1 MSATAASSI
10 TWEQY
15 NETGRRLFAEGDLAG
30 AEDAF
35 VAAIA
40 EAERGGGDPLQLASS
55 LGNLAQLK
63 YQQKDHLRAEE
74 LFRRSLELREQSLGS
89 DHPSVLTS
97 INNLA
102 ALYVSR
108 GALDEAEPLL
118 KRAMGASAK
127 RVESAQT
134 DLGVNLNN
142 LARLYFKRGDY
153 RQAEPLLTQLLTLKR
168 PYGPEHP
175 EVATVL
181 VSLAKV
187 RHALGKPDQAE
198 RLWRR
203 VLIVR
208 ERQLPASDPA
218 VLQAM
223 DGLSDSL
230 AALGKHA
237 AALDLR
243 ERGLKARED
252 TMGADHPTVTQQRA
266 RVDES
271 RAAAAAAVATTTVP
285 VRPRRSAEIKPGA
298 SGLTPTMAMPI
309 QAPRTGLTPAASS
322 LRIPTPAA
330 PKPAAPPPAAAVAKE
345 PEPPA
350 KNDLGITEA
359 WADDPEL
366 PPPKANRVSEPIKRV
381 SQAII
386 LPVEPPTG
394 ELKLE
399 ASIAP
404 ERKPEPKPEPKVVEP
419 KVVEP
424 STNDVQLGVTQV
436 FQRPKPTP
444 PPMAA
449 VVPRT
454 PTPPPVSL
462 VEEEEPERKQPRIG
476 FGKEASNGKMIGIA
490 VGAIAAVLIVG
501 AIVVVPKMG
510 HSAPAT
516 APKRTTASAPA
527 AQTPAPTQ
535 APTPAAAA
543 PAPTPVQETP
553 TPVAQAPETPAPAP
567 AQTHEG
573 FSAHM
578 GPAAPPPPAEE
589 PDSNAVKATPHAPPI
604 RLSRGAGAAPAQP
617 DVALPSAPA
626 VNINLDQATKA
637 IDSTTKTKKKPEI
650 PAPSF

>member
-40 EAERGGGDPLQLASS
+40 EAERSGGDPLQLASS

-74 LFRRSLELREQSLGS
+74 LFRRSLELREHSLGS

-134 DLGVNLNN
+134 DLCVNLNN

-153 RQAEPLLTQLLTLKR
+153 RQAEPLLLQLLTLKR

-218 VLQAM
+218 VLQAQ

-237 AALDLR
+237 AALELR
-243 ERGLKARED
+243 ERGLKAREE
-252 TMGADHPTVTQQRA
+252 TMGAEHPTVAQQRA
-266 RVDES
+266 RVEES
-271 RAAAAAAVATTTVP
+271 RSAAAAAVATTTVP
-285 VRPRRSAEIKPGA
+285 IRPRRPSESKTAP
-298 SGLTPTMAMPI
+298 SLTPPPGTPI
-309 QAPRTGLTPAASS
+309 QAVRSGMTPAASS
-322 LRIPTPAA
+322 LRIPTPVQ
-330 PKPAAPPPAAAVAKE
+330 PKPAAPPPAAAAPPPAAKE
-345 PEPPA
+345 VEAPA

-366 PPPKANRVSEPIKRV
+366 PPPKPNRVSEAIKRV
-381 SQAII
+381 SQAVP
-386 LPVEPPTG
+386 PVVEVEQP
-394 ELKLE
+394 KLE
-399 ASIAP
+399 LEQSIAP
-404 ERKPEPKPEPKVVEP
+404 PPKPERKSVPVEMRKSQP
-419 KVVEP
+419 VEAIATV
-424 STNDVQLGVTQV
+424 S
-436 FQRPKPTP
+436 KPTP
-444 PPMAA
+444 APVPV

-454 PTPPPVSL
+454 PTPPLVSL
-462 VEEEEPERKQPRIG
+462 IDDEPVRKQPRIG
-476 FGKEASNGKMIGIA
+476 FGSSGEAGKGKMIGIGA
-490 VGAIAAVLIVG
+490 AIAAVLIVG
-501 AIVVVPKMG
+501 AIIVVPRMG
-510 HSAPAT
+510 RSTPASPTNKPAAAPTVPPTAT
-516 APKRTTASAPA
+516 APASEA
-527 AQTPAPTQ
+527 
-535 APTPAAAA
+535 APTPAPVAATTAAA
-543 PAPTPVQETP
+543 EAPQPD
-553 TPVAQAPETPAPAP
+553 AQSSAP

-578 GPAAPPPPAEE
+578 GPAAPATSAVTEQ
-589 PDSNAVKATPHAPPI
+589 PDSTVAEHPKPTQKASNRPSRSAAAVPEVGMPNAPT
-604 RLSRGAGAAPAQP
+604 
-617 DVALPSAPA
+617 
-626 VNINLDQATKA
+626 VNVNLDQATKA
-637 IDSTTKTKKKPEI
+637 IDSTTKSTKKKPEI
-650 PAPSF
+650 ATPSF

>member
-89 DHPSVLTS
+89 EHPSVLTS

-153 RQAEPLLTQLLTLKR
+153 RQAEPLLVQLLTLKR

-187 RHALGKPDQAE
+187 RHSLGKPDQAE

-243 ERGLKARED
+243 ERALKAREE
-252 TMGADHPTVTQQRA
+252 TMGADHPTVAQQRA
-266 RVDES
+266 RVEES
-271 RAAAAAAVATTTVP
+271 RAATAAAVATTTVP
-285 VRPRRSAEIKPGA
+285 VRPRLSAEVRQAP
-298 SGLTPTMAMPI
+298 SLTPPPGTPI
-309 QAPRTGLTPAASS
+309 QATRSGLTPAASS
-322 LRIPTPAA
+322 ARIPTPTQ
-330 PKPAAPPPAAAVAKE
+330 PKPAAPPPVVVEKAPDSPV
-345 PEPPA
+345 

-366 PPPKANRVSEPIKRV
+366 PPPKPNRVSEPVKRV
-381 SQAII
+381 SQAI
-386 LPVEPPTG
+386 PVAPEPP
-394 ELKLE
+394 KLE
-399 ASIAP
+399 LEQSIAP
-404 ERKPEPKPEPKVVEP
+404 APKPERKSGPKAE
-419 KVVEP
+419 
-424 STNDVQLGVTQV
+424 VQLGVTQV
-436 FQRPKPTP
+436 FERPKPTP
-444 PPMAA
+444 PPMPA
-449 VVPRT
+449 VVAKTPTPPPMVAVAART
-454 PTPPPVSL
+454 PTPPPVSTI
-462 VEEEEPERKQPRIG
+462 EQPAARKPRIG
-476 FGKEASNGKMIGIA
+476 FGTGEGSKNKMIPIA

-501 AIVVVPKMG
+501 AIIVIPKMG
-510 HSAPAT
+510 HSAPAR
-516 APKRTTASAPA
+516 PSA
-527 AQTPAPTQ
+527 
-535 APTPAAAA
+535 
-543 PAPTPVQETP
+543 
-553 TPVAQAPETPAPAP
+553 PVAQAAAPSTPAPAP
-567 AQTHEG
+567 AATTPVQAPVQAAPATPAVAEAVPEAQTPAPAQSHEG

-578 GPAAPPPPAEE
+578 GPANPPAAAADE
-589 PDSNAVKATPHAPPI
+589 PDSSTERVRPAGHGAQI
-604 RLSRGAGAAPAQP
+604 RLSRGAAAADAPI
-617 DVALPSAPA
+617 PSAPT
-626 VNINLDQATKA
+626 VNLNLDQATKA
-637 IDSTTKTKKKPEI
+637 IDSTTKNNKKKPEI
-650 PAPSF
+650 AAPSF

>member
-285 VRPRRSAEIKPGA
+285 MRARRSAEIKPEAKPGP
-298 SGLTPTMAMPI
+298 SGLTPTMAMPA

-322 LRIPTPAA
+322 VRIPTPTA
-330 PKPAAPPPAAAVAKE
+330 PKPAAP

-381 SQAII
+381 SQAIV

-404 ERKPEPKPEPKVVEP
+404 ERKPEPKPEP

-462 VEEEEPERKQPRIG
+462 VEEEPERKQPRIG

-501 AIVVVPKMG
+501 AIVVLPKMG

-516 APKRTTASAPA
+516 PSKQAPAPA

-535 APTPAAAA
+535 VTTPVAAA
-543 PAPTPVQETP
+543 PAPAPAQETP
-553 TPVAQAPETPAPAP
+553 TPPVAQAPETPAPAP
-567 AQTHEG
+567 AQTREG

-578 GPAAPPPPAEE
+578 GPAAPPPAEE
-589 PDSNAVKATPHAPPI
+589 SDSNAVKATPHAPPI
-604 RLSRGAGAAPAQP
+604 RLSRGAGAASAQP
-617 DVALPSAPA
+617 EVALPSAPA
-626 VNINLDQATKA
+626 VNINLDQATKV
-637 IDSTTKTKKKPEI
+637 IDSTTKAKKKPEI

>member
-40 EAERGGGDPLQLASS
+40 EAERAGGDPLQLASS

-63 YQQKDHLRAEE
+63 YQQKDHLRAED
-74 LFRRSLELREQSLGS
+74 LFRRTLDLREQSLGS

-134 DLGVNLNN
+134 DLCVNLNN

-153 RQAEPLLTQLLTLKR
+153 RQAEPLLLQLLTLKR

-237 AALDLR
+237 AALELR

-252 TMGADHPTVTQQRA
+252 TVGADHPTVAQQRA
-266 RVDES
+266 RVEES
-271 RAAAAAAVATTTVP
+271 RVATAAAVASTTAP
-285 VRPRRSAEIKPGA
+285 VRPRRSAEMNPGP
-298 SGLTPTMAMPI
+298 SSLTPPPGTPI
-309 QAPRTGLTPAASS
+309 QAVRSGLTPAAASAP
-322 LRIPTPAA
+322 IPTPAA
-330 PKPAAPPPAAAVAKE
+330 LAKE
-345 PEPPA
+345 SEPPV

-359 WADDPEL
+359 WADDPDL
-366 PPPKANRVSEPIKRV
+366 PPPKPNRVSEPIKRV
-381 SQAII
+381 SHSV
-386 LPVEPPTG
+386 PVLTEPTTG
-394 ELKLE
+394 PLKLE
-399 ASIAP
+399 QNIAP
-404 ERKPEPKPEPKVVEP
+404 EPRPKPEHKSEP
-419 KVVEP
+419 KVET
-424 STNDVQLGVTQV
+424 SATNEVQLGVTQV
-436 FQRPKPTP
+436 FERPKPTP
-444 PPMAA
+444 PPMPA
-449 VVPRT
+449 VAVRT
-454 PTPPPVSL
+454 PTPPPVSTIEQPL
-462 VEEEEPERKQPRIG
+462 RKPRIG
-476 FGKEASNGKMIGIA
+476 FGNGDASRTKMFTIA
-490 VGAIAAVLIVG
+490 VGAIAAVLVVT
-501 AIVVVPKMG
+501 AIIVVPKMG
-510 HSAPAT
+510 HSAPAKPS
-516 APKRTTASAPA
+516 AASAPSS
-527 AQTPAPTQ
+527 P
-535 APTPAAAA
+535 A
-543 PAPTPVQETP
+543 PAPA
-553 TPVAQAPETPAPAP
+553 PVATAPAPAPAQPTATPAVAEGTEAPAPAP

-578 GPAAPPPPAEE
+578 GPATPPLADE
-589 PDSNAVKATPHAPPI
+589 PDSSAERAHSAQHAAPI
-604 RLSRGAGAAPAQP
+604 RLSRGAAAAPAAP

-626 VNINLDQATKA
+626 VNLNLEQATKA
-637 IDSTTKTKKKPEI
+637 IDSTTKSKKKPEI
-650 PAPSF
+650 ATPSF

>member
-35 VAAIA
+35 VSAIA
-40 EAERGGGDPLQLASS
+40 EAERAGGDPLQLASS

-74 LFRRSLELREQSLGS
+74 LFRRSLELREQSLGA

-153 RQAEPLLTQLLTLKR
+153 RQAEPLLLQLLTLKR

-208 ERQLPASDPA
+208 ERQLPATDPA

-230 AALGKHA
+230 AALDKHA

-243 ERGLKARED
+243 ERALRAREEAV
-252 TMGADHPTVTQQRA
+252 GADHPSVTQARA
-266 RVDES
+266 RVEES
-271 RAAAAAAVATTTVP
+271 RSAAAASIASTTVP
-285 VRPRRSAEIKPGA
+285 VRPRRSAEVKPGA
-298 SGLTPTMAMPI
+298 SGLTPTIGTPI

-322 LRIPTPAA
+322 VRIPTPTA
-330 PKPAAPPPAAAVAKE
+330 PKPAAPPPKAITPE
-345 PEPPA
+345 PETPA

-366 PPPKANRVSEPIKRV
+366 PEPKPNRVSEPVKRI
-381 SQAII
+381 SQAVV
-386 LPVEPPTG
+386 LPPEPKTG

-399 ASIAP
+399 QNIAP
-404 ERKPEPKPEPKVVEP
+404 DPKPEPKSD
-419 KVVEP
+419 P
-424 STNDVQLGVTQV
+424 SPAKEVQLGVTQV
-436 FQRPKPTP
+436 FEKPKPTPPPMPAVVARTPTP

-449 VVPRT
+449 VAKS
-454 PTPPPVSL
+454 PTPSPVAL
-462 VEEEEPERKQPRIG
+462 VEQAQPQRKPRIG
-476 FGKEASNGKMIGIA
+476 FGKEGSNGKMIGIA
-490 VGAIAAVLIVG
+490 VGAIAACLVVG
-501 AIVVVPKMG
+501 AIIVVPKKG
-510 HSAPAT
+510 HSAPAPAKPAT
-516 APKRTTASAPA
+516 AAAAS
-527 AQTPAPTQ
+527 
-535 APTPAAAA
+535 AAA
-543 PAPTPVQETP
+543 PAVTEAPQATPAAPQ
-553 TPVAQAPETPAPAP
+553 PVPAAPAPAVAEAPETPA
-567 AQTHEG
+567 QTATSPREG

-578 GPAAPPPPAEE
+578 GPANGDE
-589 PDSNAVKATPHAPPI
+589 PDSNAVKATPRAAPI
-604 RLSRGAGAAPAQP
+604 RLSRGASPSAGQP
-617 DVALPSAPA
+617 DISLPTAPS
-626 VNINLDQATKA
+626 VNLDQATKE
-637 IDSTTKTKKKPEI
+637 IDSTTKTKKKPS
-650 PAPSF
+650 AVATPSF

>member
-40 EAERGGGDPLQLASS
+40 EAERAGGDPLQLASS

-63 YQQKDHLRAEE
+63 YQQKDHLRAED
-74 LFRRSLELREQSLGS
+74 LFRRTLELREQSLGS

-134 DLGVNLNN
+134 DLCVNLNN

-153 RQAEPLLTQLLTLKR
+153 RQAEPLLLQLLTLKR

-243 ERGLKARED
+243 ERGLRARED
-252 TMGADHPTVTQQRA
+252 TMGADHPTVNQQRA
-266 RVDES
+266 RVEES
-271 RAAAAAAVATTTVP
+271 RVAAAAAVASTTVP
-285 VRPRRSAEIKPGA
+285 VRLRRSAEISQGP
-298 SGLTPTMAMPI
+298 SSLTPPPGIPI
-309 QAPRTGLTPAASS
+309 QDVRSGLTPAASS
-322 LRIPTPAA
+322 ARIPTPTQ
-330 PKPAAPPPAAAVAKE
+330 PKPAAPPPAAPIATE
-345 PEPPA
+345 PESPV

-366 PPPKANRVSEPIKRV
+366 PPPKPNRVSEPIKRV
-381 SQAII
+381 SQSVPI
-386 LPVEPPTG
+386 PVEPTTG
-394 ELKLE
+394 PLKLE
-399 ASIAP
+399 QSIAP
-404 ERKPEPKPEPKVVEP
+404 EPKPKPEPKSEP
-419 KVVEP
+419 KLEP
-424 STNDVQLGVTQV
+424 STTKEVQLGVTQV
-436 FQRPKPTP
+436 FERPKPTP
-444 PPMAA
+444 PPMPA
-449 VVPRT
+449 VAPRT
-454 PTPPPVSL
+454 PTPPPVSII
-462 VEEEEPERKQPRIG
+462 EEPVRKPRIG
-476 FGKEASNGKMIGIA
+476 FGNGEDSNRKMIGIA
-490 VGAIAAVLIVG
+490 VGGIAAVLVVG

-510 HSAPAT
+510 HSAPTKAPPVAQAPAATTPAPAPVAAAPTPAPAQPQAT
-516 APKRTTASAPA
+516 APAVAEA
-527 AQTPAPTQ
+527 AEAQTPAPT
-535 APTPAAAA
+535 
-543 PAPTPVQETP
+543 
-553 TPVAQAPETPAPAP
+553 
-567 AQTHEG
+567 QTHEG

-578 GPAAPPPPAEE
+578 GPATPPAADE
-589 PDSNAVKATPHAPPI
+589 PDSSAERARPSQHAAPI
-604 RLSRGAGAAPAQP
+604 RLSRGAAAAPAAP

-626 VNINLDQATKA
+626 VNLNLDQATKA
-637 IDSTTKTKKKPEI
+637 IDSTTKNKKKPEI
-650 PAPSF
+650 ATPTF

>member
-243 ERGLKARED
+243 ERGLKAREE

-266 RVDES
+266 RVDEA

-285 VRPRRSAEIKPGA
+285 VRARRSAEIKPGP
-298 SGLTPTMAMPI
+298 SGLTPTMAMPA

-322 LRIPTPAA
+322 VRIPTPTA
-330 PKPAAPPPAAAVAKE
+330 PKPAAP

-404 ERKPEPKPEPKVVEP
+404 ERKPEPKPEPKVESKPEP

-454 PTPPPVSL
+454 PTPPPVLL

-510 HSAPAT
+510 HSAPTT
-516 APKRTTASAPA
+516 ASKHATASAPA

-535 APTPAAAA
+535 APPPAAAA
-543 PAPTPVQETP
+543 PAPAPVQETP

-578 GPAAPPPPAEE
+578 GPAAPPPAEE
-589 PDSNAVKATPHAPPI
+589 SDSNAVKATPHAPPI
-604 RLSRGAGAAPAQP
+604 RLSRGAGAAAAQP
-617 DVALPSAPA
+617 DVALPSTPA

>member
-1 MSATAASSI
+1 MTATAASSI

-40 EAERGGGDPLQLASS
+40 EAERAGGDPLQLASS

-153 RQAEPLLTQLLTLKR
+153 RQAEPLLLQLLTLKR

-230 AALGKHA
+230 AAMGKHA
-237 AALDLR
+237 GALDLR
-243 ERGLKARED
+243 ERALKAREEA
-252 TMGADHPTVTQQRA
+252 MGADHASVAQQRA
-266 RVDES
+266 RVEES
-271 RAAAAAAVATTTVP
+271 RSAAAAAVATTTTP
-285 VRPRRSAEIKPGA
+285 MRPRRTSESKTAP
-298 SGLTPTMAMPI
+298 SLTPPPGMPI
-309 QAPRTGLTPAASS
+309 QAVRSGMTPSAASV
-322 LRIPTPAA
+322 RIPTPVQ
-330 PKPAAPPPAAAVAKE
+330 PKPAAPPPVAKE
-345 PEPPA
+345 VEAPA

-366 PPPKANRVSEPIKRV
+366 PPPKPNRVSEQVKRV
-381 SQAII
+381 SQTV
-386 LPVEPPTG
+386 PVIVAPEPP
-394 ELKLE
+394 KLE
-399 ASIAP
+399 LEQNIAPAPKP
-404 ERKPEPKPEPKVVEP
+404 ERKSQPIEKPQSVEP
-419 KVVEP
+419 IAFV
-424 STNDVQLGVTQV
+424 S
-436 FQRPKPTP
+436 KPTP
-444 PPMAA
+444 PPMPA
-449 VVPRT
+449 VVART

-462 VEEEEPERKQPRIG
+462 VEDEPVRKQPRIG
-476 FGKEASNGKMIGIA
+476 FGASMDAGKGKMIGIGA
-490 VGAIAAVLIVG
+490 AIAAVLVIG
-501 AIVVVPKMG
+501 AIVVVPRLG
-510 HSAPAT
+510 HSTPAAPTKSAPSAAQPAAT
-516 APKRTTASAPA
+516 APEPAPA
-527 AQTPAPTQ
+527 ATQ
-535 APTPAAAA
+535 AAAA
-543 PAPTPVQETP
+543 TP
-553 TPVAQAPETPAPAP
+553 TVAEATPDPQPSVP

-578 GPAAPPPPAEE
+578 GPAAPPAPVAAAES
-589 PDSNAVKATPHAPPI
+589 DSTATEHAK
-604 RLSRGAGAAPAQP
+604 PAQSASKRSSHGAVP
-617 DVALPSAPA
+617 EVGMPSAPS
-626 VNINLDQATKA
+626 VNVNLDQATKA
-637 IDSTTKTKKKPEI
+637 IDSTTKSTKKKPEI
-650 PAPSF
+650 ATPSF

>member
-1 MSATAASSI
+1 
-10 TWEQY
+10 
-15 NETGRRLFAEGDLAG
+15 
-30 AEDAF
+30 
-35 VAAIA
+35 
-40 EAERGGGDPLQLASS
+40 
-55 LGNLAQLK
+55 
-63 YQQKDHLRAEE
+63 
-74 LFRRSLELREQSLGS
+74 
-89 DHPSVLTS
+89 
-97 INNLA
+97 
-102 ALYVSR
+102 
-108 GALDEAEPLL
+108 
-118 KRAMGASAK
+118 
-127 RVESAQT
+127 
-134 DLGVNLNN
+134 
-142 LARLYFKRGDY
+142 
-153 RQAEPLLTQLLTLKR
+153 
-168 PYGPEHP
+168 
-175 EVATVL
+175 
-181 VSLAKV
+181 
-187 RHALGKPDQAE
+187 
-198 RLWRR
+198 
-203 VLIVR
+203 
-208 ERQLPASDPA
+208 
-218 VLQAM
+218 M

-285 VRPRRSAEIKPGA
+285 VRPRRSAEIKPGP
-298 SGLTPTMAMPI
+298 SGLTPTMAMPA

-322 LRIPTPAA
+322 VRIPTPTA
-330 PKPAAPPPAAAVAKE
+330 PKPAAPPEA
-345 PEPPA
+345 PPA

-381 SQAII
+381 SQAIV

-404 ERKPEPKPEPKVVEP
+404 ERKPEPKA
-419 KVVEP
+419 VEP

-454 PTPPPVSL
+454 PTPPPVAL
-462 VEEEEPERKQPRIG
+462 VEEEPERKQPRIG

-516 APKRTTASAPA
+516 RPKQATATAAA
-527 AQTPAPTQ
+527 AQTPATTQ
-535 APTPAAAA
+535 TPTPAAAA
-543 PAPTPVQETP
+543 PAPAPAPAQETP
-553 TPVAQAPETPAPAP
+553 TPVAQAPETPTPAP
-567 AQTHEG
+567 TQNHEG

-578 GPAAPPPPAEE
+578 GPAAPPPAEE
-589 PDSNAVKATPHAPPI
+589 SDSNAVKATPHAPPI
-604 RLSRGAGAAPAQP
+604 RLSRGAGAAATQP

-626 VNINLDQATKA
+626 VNINLDQATKV

-650 PAPSF
+650 ATPSF

>member
-1 MSATAASSI
+1 MTATAASSI

-89 DHPSVLTS
+89 EHPSVLTS

-208 ERQLPASDPA
+208 ERQLPVSDPA

-230 AALGKHA
+230 AALGKHV

-266 RVDES
+266 RVDEA

-285 VRPRRSAEIKPGA
+285 IRVRRSAEIKPVA

-322 LRIPTPAA
+322 VRIPTPTA
-330 PKPAAPPPAAAVAKE
+330 PKPAAPPPAAPPPAPLAKE
-345 PEPPA
+345 PESPA

-366 PPPKANRVSEPIKRV
+366 PAPKPNRVSEPIRRV
-381 SQAII
+381 SQVIAI
-386 LPVEPPTG
+386 PVEPPTG
-394 ELKLE
+394 ELKFD
-399 ASIAP
+399 SNIAP
-404 ERKPEPKPEPKVVEP
+404 ERKPEP

-444 PPMAA
+444 PPMPA

-454 PTPPPVSL
+454 PTPPPVAL
-462 VEEEEPERKQPRIG
+462 VEEEPERKQPRIG

-516 APKRTTASAPA
+516 PTKHATASAPA
-527 AQTPAPTQ
+527 VQTPAPAQ
-535 APTPAAAA
+535 APTPVAAA
-543 PAPTPVQETP
+543 PAPAPAQETP
-553 TPVAQAPETPAPAP
+553 TPVAQAPETPTPAP
-567 AQTHEG
+567 TQTHEG

-578 GPAAPPPPAEE
+578 GPAAPPPAEE
-589 PDSNAVKATPHAPPI
+589 SDSNAVKATPHAPPI

-626 VNINLDQATKA
+626 VNINLDQATKV

-650 PAPSF
+650 AAPSF